1 MPTSECK
8 FIKYYKPP
16 PDKYVVVSFSV
27 FYNKKYIRHT
37 RKSTFDNTIS
47 KQLSF
52 IYNLTLNINNLKS
65 NKLPKNWYIRI
76 YYDKSIFKFKYNNTY
91 PWKVFIKQHSNF
103 NRVQFVEY
111 NCPKFIKDGNHINL
125 FGTMIRLYPIF
136 LTNENTSLVI
146 IFDAD
151 NTITDKYVNAVN
163 IFMKTK
169 YDYSILSSKY
179 QSTLYMNDYDKDTY
193 KDYYISMGML
203 ICKIKFKHS
212 YWNKLLEKIS
222 VLNSSSKFNKLITK
236 LDKIHTLVRPNRKVE
251 SYRNFE
257 YGMDE
262 IIINYYLQQ
271 LFDKYNYKIYIIRFQ
286 PMVLMIYNRFELF
299 LKYNLKNNE
308 NIVNNIINNI
318 MSKLSNKYTKNN
330 FNKNMNIIN
339 RSLYIFLLNNNFKYE
354 ILFKRYIKP
363 VRDNIDELSKL
374 FMPLTIIYFFKNI
387 KKDDFKVPVFSDY
400 MKSTN
405 VPENYLLAN
414 SKSNKSNPL
423 KIKNISK

>member
-1 MPTSECK
+1 MSINECN

-16 PDKYVVVSFSV
+16 KDKYVIVSFSI
-27 FYNKKYIRHT
+27 FYNKNYIRHT
-37 RKSTFDNTIS
+37 RKSTIDTTIP

-52 IYNLTLNINNLKS
+52 LYNLTLNINNLKS
-65 NKLPKNWYIRI
+65 NMLPKNWYIRI

-91 PWKVFIKQHSNF
+91 PWKVFIKQHFNF

-111 NCPKFIKDGNHINL
+111 NCPKFIKDGNHMNL
-125 FGTMIRLYPIF
+125 FGTMIRLYPLF

-151 NTITDKYVNAVN
+151 NTITDKYVNEVN
-163 IFMKTK
+163 RFIKTK
-169 YDYSILSSKY
+169 YDYSIFSSKY
-179 QSTLYMNDYDKDTY
+179 QSTLYMNDYDNDSY
-193 KDYYISMGML
+193 KDYYISLGML
-203 ICKIKFKHS
+203 ICKKKFKHS

-222 VLNSSSKFNKLITK
+222 ILNGSSKFNKLIMK
-236 LDKIHTLVRPNRKVE
+236 LDKIYTMIRPNKKIE

-262 IIINYYLQQ
+262 IILNYYIQQ
-271 LFDKYNYKIYIIRFQ
+271 LFDKYKYKIHIIRFK
-286 PMVLMIYNRFELF
+286 PMILMIYNRFELF

-308 NIVNNIINNI
+308 DIVNKIINNI
-318 MSKLSNKYTKNN
+318 MSKISNKYTKNN
-330 FNKNMNIIN
+330 FNKNMKIIN

-354 ILFKRYIKP
+354 ILFRKYIKP

-387 KKDDFKVPVFSDY
+387 KKKDFKVSEFNDY
-400 MKSTN
+400 FMTTN
-405 VPENYLLAN
+405 IPKNYLLSN
-414 SKSNKSNPL
+414 SKSKKSKKYIPS
-423 KIKNISK
+423 NI